1 MRAVAAAALDTI
13 DRFGFLGQRLT
24 LGHGVWLTDAT
35 ASPRPALPSATN
47 AARISGCA
55 AGWRR

>member
-1 MRAVAAAALDTI
+1 MRAVAAAALDTL

-35 ASPRPALPSATN
+35 ASP
-47 AARISGCA
+47 
-55 AGWRR
+55 